1 MKIEKLIIQ
10 NLNSIESA
18 EIDFT
23 KGLLLNESLFLIC
36 GDTGSGKSTI
46 LDAITLALYDRVSRY
61 ESVNNNEATDNGIK
75 TKSVINIF
83 RKGTNEAKSELH
95 FTVNNDKYI
104 ATWYVR
110 KKRTGTYD
118 VSDRRKLEKVINGN
132 HIVILNDVKGVNSK
146 IQELIGLSYEQ
157 FVRSVMLAQGEF
169 STFLKSSKN
178 QQSEI
183 LEMLTGTEIYSK
195 IAEAVKK
202 KKNDAEAEKEGV
214 EILYNKLNNKI
225 LPDDKIEILNN
236 IKEGLLQDISL
247 KEEELKK
254 IEESKGNSHVASKE
268 MCTFLII
275 NISSLQLIPVNM
287 IAYRSQYGSVSPT
300 AIVGPAI
307 LATLVSTLAGVL
319 FCKVAEKSMG

>member
-10 NLNSIESA
+10 NLNSIEKA
-18 EIDFT
+18 EIDFST
-23 KGLLLNESLFLIC
+23 GILSNESLFLIC

-83 RKGTNEAKSELH
+83 RKGTNEARSELH
-95 FTVNNDKYI
+95 FSVNNDKYI

-110 KKRTGTYD
+110 KKRTGSYD
-118 VSDRRKLEKVINGN
+118 VSDRRKLEKVIDGN
-132 HIVILNDVKGVNSK
+132 RIVILNDVKGVNSK

-169 STFLKSSKN
+169 STFLKSAKN

-202 KKNDAEAEKEGV
+202 KKNDAEDEKERV
-214 EILYNKLNNKI
+214 ENLYNALKNKI
-225 LPDDKIEILNN
+225 LSDDEIEILNN
-236 IKEGLLQDISL
+236 IKEKLLHNISL
-247 KEEELKK
+247 KEACVEL
-254 IEESKGNSHVASKE
+254 G
-268 MCTFLII
+268 FL
-275 NISSLQLIPVNM
+275 
-287 IAYRSQYGSVSPT
+287 T
-300 AIVGPAI
+300 
-307 LATLVSTLAGVL
+307 
-319 FCKVAEKSMG
+319 AEKFDEVFHPEQMA